1 MKPIYLTKGGKR
13 LVMAKHMKKMS
24 SATWLN
30 ANGNVPC
37 KILKYES
44 DCPFSIF
51 KLFLGSNH

>member
-13 LVMAKHMKKMS
+13 LVMAKYMKKIP

-37 KILKYES
+37 KILK
-44 DCPFSIF
+44 
-51 KLFLGSNH
+51 FLIYWIAELWII